1 MKNKDIQKKRTGRS
15 LEPLKITFIDPE
27 IKTEED
33 IKDYKE
39 KVSGIFDILFE
50 EVMKAQKVKK
60 PVSHCNFVAYIQ
72 RIVPLCRTH
81 MKARICWI

>member
-1 MKNKDIQKKRTGRS
+1 MKNNDIKKRSGRS

-50 EVMKAQKVKK
+50 EVMKAQKAEKISK
-60 PVSHCNFVAYIQ
+60 S
-72 RIVPLCRTH
+72 L
-81 MKARICWI
+81 